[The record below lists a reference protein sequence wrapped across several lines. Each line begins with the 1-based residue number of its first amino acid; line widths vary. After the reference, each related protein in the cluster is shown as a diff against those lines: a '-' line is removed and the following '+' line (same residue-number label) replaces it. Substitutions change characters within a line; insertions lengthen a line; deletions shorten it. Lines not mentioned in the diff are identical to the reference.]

1 MFHIVAQSVWVN
13 CHRRASCYRIGF
25 FLEKFYQHDKF
36 FFNVSSSL
44 SDILQF
50 DDTDV
55 SHDHQRQQDYTLPRR
70 QESVKCLLLSFFNL
84 KLISGKKEVSIKT
97 AESRKISTCEN
108 VNKGV
113 DLERYYLL
121 NSLIMRP

>member
-1 MFHIVAQSVWVN
+1 MLVVIEFV
-13 CHRRASCYRIGF
+13 

-121 NSLIMRP
+121 NSLITRP